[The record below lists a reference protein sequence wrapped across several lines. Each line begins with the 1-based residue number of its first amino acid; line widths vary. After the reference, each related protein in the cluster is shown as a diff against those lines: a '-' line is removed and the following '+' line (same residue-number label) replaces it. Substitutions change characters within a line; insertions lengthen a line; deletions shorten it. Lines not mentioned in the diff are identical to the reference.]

1 MPLSIVSDRDPRFT
15 SRFWGSLQQALG
27 TKLHFS
33 TAFYPQ
39 TDGQSER
46 TIKTLEDMLRA
57 CVLEFQGSWDDYV
70 NLIEFSYNNHYH
82 SSIDMAPY
90 EALYGRKC

>member
-1 MPLSIVSDRDPRFT
+1 MPLSIVSDRDPIFT

-33 TAFYPQ
+33 TAFHPQ

-46 TIKTLEDMLRA
+46 TIKTLEDMLQA

-70 NLIEFSYNNHYH
+70 TLIEFH
-82 SSIDMAPY
+82 IIIITIAVLAWLLMKLCD
-90 EALYGRKC
+90 RV